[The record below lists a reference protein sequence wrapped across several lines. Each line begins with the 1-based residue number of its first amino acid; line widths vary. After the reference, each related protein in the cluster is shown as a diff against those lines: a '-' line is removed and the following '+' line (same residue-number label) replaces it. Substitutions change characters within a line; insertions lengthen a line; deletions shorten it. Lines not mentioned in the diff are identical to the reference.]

1 MKERY
6 ASYKYNIVLFFLF
19 LLLKFV
25 QVSLLYYLG
34 IIHEN
39 FALSMITAKS
49 KNKSWIVLEYLT
61 NNQNEKENILKIRKF
76 VLFIYLLYCSIKNK

>member
-6 ASYKYNIVLFFLF
+6 AAYKYNIVLLFLF

-25 QVSLLYYLG
+25 QVSWYCLG
-34 IIHEN
+34 IIYEN
-39 FALSMITAKS
+39 FVLSMITAES
-49 KNKSWIVLEYLT
+49 KNKSWIVFENLINY
-61 NNQNEKENILKIRKF
+61 QNETETILKIRKF